1 MTIGRDDLSKSE
13 TVTVA
18 AIEGGVP
25 LLVEAREVIAAFQA
39 MIRKKSIADLDPWL
53 EKARTGL
60 VTSLA
65 TASSK
70 TVLPSALRSLRHGRM
85 AKPKGRSPSSNW

>member
-1 MTIGRDDLSKSE
+1 MTIGRHDLSKSE

-39 MIRKKSIADLDPWL
+39 MIRKTILADLD
-53 EKARTGL
+53 R
-60 VTSLA
+60 
-65 TASSK
+65 
-70 TVLPSALRSLRHGRM
+70 
-85 AKPKGRSPSSNW
+85 